1 MLNLKILTPFEIDSL
16 LGSSRLRTQSKTTKY
31 QSTYKL
37 FSRRLFHLL
46 VTCRNLA
53 HYGVYWIVFLTW
65 LNSGAILTLKRQ
77 VWNVRLQVLV
87 TSQFFLA
94 ILKVQKSLFRL
105 TARSRYSLAT
115 VHLILQELWNME
127 ETCAKN
133 MVKKKKMLARFLYWL
148 KGFHS
153 Y

>member
-1 MLNLKILTPFEIDSL
+1 MYVFKSTSNPK
-16 LGSSRLRTQSKTTKY
+16 KKY
-31 QSTYKL
+31 FTCKL
-37 FSRRLFHLL
+37 FSGRLFHLL

-148 KGFHS
+148 K
-153 Y
+153 